1 MEKLLTVKEVAEQLG
16 IAPASVY
23 HWVSQNRLPCVRLSA
38 RCVRFRQK
46 DLEAL
51 IEQLSVSD
59 VTERKKQK
67 APSGKRP
74 RTAVPDRELR
84 SD

>member
-16 IAPASVY
+16 IARASVY
-23 HWVSQNRLPCVRLSA
+23 HWLSQNRLPCVRLSA
-38 RCVRFRQK
+38 RCVRFREK

-51 IEQLSVSD
+51 IEQFSVSD

-67 APSGKRP
+67 GTSEKRP
-74 RTAVPDRELR
+74 RTAVPNREQR

>member
-1 MEKLLTVKEVAEQLG
+1 MEKLLTVKEVAERLC

-23 HWVSQNRLPCVRLSA
+23 HWLSQRRLPCVRLSA

-59 VTERKKQK
+59 GTTRKNQN
-67 APSGKRP
+67 R
-74 RTAVPDRELR
+74 
-84 SD
+84 

>member
-1 MEKLLTVKEVAEQLG
+1 MEKLLTVKELAELLG

-23 HWVSQNRLPCVRLSA
+23 HWLSQKRLPCIRLSA

-59 VTERKKQK
+59 GTARKN
-67 APSGKRP
+67 
-74 RTAVPDRELR
+74 RTMR
-84 SD
+84 